1 MPTRGCS
8 QAVHG
13 AGRPSFYVNQRDNEG
28 QRAVPRRIRSLFAL
42 MCPGVRDLDAH
53 RKIFVRK
60 ELRLVDEDRSEL
72 AQYLHVRRIAMIHIT
87 DTTELDRTIWR
98 VDGRLTA
105 DDVSVLDRRCGE
117 VGKPHVL
124 DLTGLQ
130 SADSVGSEELRRLA
144 SDGVEIRGASPYIQ
158 LLINDPA

>member
-1 MPTRGCS
+1 MW
-8 QAVHG
+8 
-13 AGRPSFYVNQRDNEG
+13 
-28 QRAVPRRIRSLFAL
+28 SLFAL
-42 MCPGVRDLDAH
+42 MYAGVRGLDTH
-53 RKIFVRK
+53 RKVRADN
-60 ELRLVDEDRSEL
+60 ELRLANEDCSGL
-72 AQYLHVRRIAMIHIT
+72 AQYLHVMRIAMIHIT

-98 VDGRLTA
+98 IDGRLTA

-124 DLTGLQ
+124 DLAGLR
-130 SADSVGSEELRRLA
+130 SADSVGGDKLRRLA